1 VGLKEL
7 IELRQAGRIYNSGEQ
22 SLIALHPVDL
32 VVREGEFVCIAGPS
46 GSGKTTLLNLI
57 GGLDA
62 PSTGKVTIAGEMT
75 NGLSPRSSARMRL
88 DLLGFVFQ
96 TYNLIPV
103 LTAYENVEYVLLLKG
118 MPASERKTLVTSALR
133 RVGLENQM
141 KKFPREM
148 SGGQQQRVAVAR
160 AIVAAPPIV
169 LADEPTAN
177 LDSSAGKDLLDLL
190 FGLNREQKI
199 TFVFSS
205 HDLQIVC
212 RARRVITLLDGRIAN
227 DSGGR

>member
-1 VGLKEL
+1 MKEL
-7 IELRQAGRIYNSGEQ
+7 IELRQASRIYNAGKQ
-22 SLIALHPVDL
+22 SLTALHPVDL
-32 VVREGEFVCIAGPS
+32 VVHEGEFVCIAGPS

-57 GGLDA
+57 GGLDT
-62 PSTGKVTIAGEMT
+62 PSAGEVSIAGETT
-75 NGLSPRSSARMRL
+75 NGLSRRSSARMRL

-118 MPASERKTLVTSALR
+118 VPASERKTRVTSALS
-133 RVGLENQM
+133 RVGLEGQM
-141 KKFPREM
+141 IKFPREM

-177 LDSSAGKDLLDLL
+177 LDSSTGKDLMELL
-190 FGLNREQKI
+190 LGLNSEQKI

-205 HDLQIVC
+205 HDPVIIE
-212 RARRVITLLDGRIAN
+212 RARRVVTLLDGRIAS
-227 DSGGR
+227 DVKC